1 MPAHSRFNASRLN
14 LRTAVHDSVR
24 RGWLTLHR
32 AELSSANNA
41 PVYPGAQG
49 GYTMSFS
56 GLRAIILLAVLI
68 SLVLAVSRLGLPG
81 WIVPVGLLVTGVVLK
96 KSEKAASN

>member
-1 MPAHSRFNASRLN
+1 MSI
-14 LRTAVHDSVR
+14 
-24 RGWLTLHR
+24 
-32 AELSSANNA
+32 EK
-41 PVYPGAQG
+41 G

-56 GLRAIILLAVLI
+56 GLRAIILLAVFI